1 MTQGLGQ
8 GQTFTKDKENRTF
21 RQRVTTRTRA
31 VFHQGREGRR
41 VRTSILKKRH
51 KKQRKW

>member
-8 GQTFTKDKENRTF
+8 GQTFTKDKEKRTF

-31 VFHQGREGRR
+31 VFHKGHEGRR
-41 VRTSILKKRH
+41 VRTSILKKGH